1 MTVDRGLERLYPQIA
16 LVKGTGDPTGGQ
28 LCIMSSVAFLA
39 GEAHSDNPSVASQVI
54 RHFVIP
60 INDRMPDAFRQR
72 LKPFAPRI
80 IGTCDRFDLLRVN
93 MLAAAMRE
101 EIIPR
106 VERDIPRSSS
116 RMRWLYRENGVRWTA
131 WAFERRL
138 ARLVNHPV
146 AADTPWIGITLAGAA
161 ADLLVQCAA
170 ATARPEIA
178 SWYWNKA
185 IDLLDRLCDIR
196 EAPATGHIDP
206 ARVALLQFLPEQ
218 QTRYACHA
226 AVTRAKGQLLRL
238 LQLRT
243 EGG

>member
-1 MTVDRGLERLYPQIA
+1 MTVDRGLEQLYPQIA
-16 LVKGTGDPTGGQ
+16 LVKGTGDPAGGR
-28 LCIMSSVAFLA
+28 LCIMSFVAFLA
-39 GEAHSDNPSVASQVI
+39 GEAHSDNPGVASQVI

-80 IGTCDRFDLLRVN
+80 IGTGDRFDLLRVN

-106 VERDIPRSSS
+106 VERDFPQSSS
-116 RMRWLYRENGVRWTA
+116 RMRWLYCENGVRWTA
-131 WAFERRL
+131 SALERRL
-138 ARLVNHPV
+138 ARLVDHPV
-146 AADTPWIGITLAGAA
+146 AADTARIGIALAGDA

-170 ATARPEIA
+170 ATGRPDIA

-196 EAPATGHIDP
+196 EVPAARYIDP
-206 ARVALLQFLPEQ
+206 ARVHLLQFPPEQ
-218 QTRYACHA
+218 QPRDARYA
-226 AVTRAKGQLLRL
+226 AVTRAKGQILRL
-238 LQLRT
+238 LQVRT
-243 EGG
+243 DGG